1 MKKKKNLKKR
11 IIIGSVCAVLIAATV
26 AGLLIARR
34 LSGKALVTSVAMLD
48 MGAYGSGESF
58 SGTIYDSAQQNIF
71 AGADK
76 KVETVF
82 VKEGDSVKKGDEL
95 FRYDTTLL
103 ELDVEEKQLS
113 VNICET
119 ALTKEQNLLTQ
130 YQNIVPYVEP
140 VTEAVEETV
149 EDSTETELPEP
160 SDEDVSGDIVE
171 EADTEEHYT
180 AQEKA
185 DKIAE
190 QELAVRRAQNALDA
204 AKQDLL
210 EAQESLNNA
219 TVTSQLDGKITKIQD
234 PESYDT
240 SSAFCTII
248 GDSGVTVKGYI
259 GELKRAELKPGDSLY
274 VSSYFTGTG
283 TEAEVLTVNDYPVEG
298 QDGGYYGDG
307 NPNSSYYEF
316 TAFMDDAQGFEVGD
330 SVEVTVMNDDAGSG
344 MITLEK
350 MYVRTDDNGTYVMKD
365 VDGELKRQDV
375 KTVKSGISDYIIVTD
390 GLTYDDYIAFPY
402 GSKAKEGTL
411 TTTEEVFRLF

>member
-113 VNICET
+113 VNIC
-119 ALTKEQNLLTQ
+119 LTQ

-160 SDEDVSGDIVE
+160 SDEDVSEDIVE

-411 TTTEEVFRLF
+411 TTTEEAFRLF